1 MMIGNKTFTAHKDK
15 KKKIR
20 VVFQLIVLSI
30 LVYVIVT
37 ALVIF
42 KTYQPYQEQKNI
54 VMGDQGFIALSYFG
68 VAKKGTSTLIG
79 EADLKEQLTALK
91 KQGYVTVTQQD
102 IFEYYTAG
110 KELPKKSL
118 FLAFEDGRRD
128 TSVFAEQIL
137 EELNF
142 KATCLTYPEKFIE
155 KDTKFLMPKQ
165 LKDLEQTSYWE
176 MGTNGYR
183 LAFIN
188 VFDRYNNYLG
198 ELTPLEHKMVAPFL
212 ERNYNH
218 YLMDYIRDADGVPK
232 ESYNRMKQR
241 ISYNYEKLRDI
252 YIDELGSVP
261 ALYILMH
268 SNTGSFGN
276 NDKVSAINAYWIK
289 NLFKMNFNREGDSF
303 NQKNSSIYD
312 LTRLQPQSYW
322 ATNHLLMKI
331 KYDTNQA
338 VNFVKGNMEKQ
349 EEWETL
355 QGASEFKD
363 EDILLT
369 SLPQKSGWMKLK
381 KSDGFKDMN
390 LSVRLKG
397 NKLGIQR
404 VYVRADDQRTRYLY
418 IGIEN
423 NTLIVTERVNGTE
436 RNLFW
441 LDLDKLDGIQDV
453 SLPENKKM
461 AEMKELETFSRYAS
475 SVKTET
481 VYLNR
486 LNEKATEE
494 VPSVESGAAV
504 YIPVI
509 NTNAAGDRLVD
520 LSLKDNQ
527 LTIHI
532 DGKAAVRN
540 LQTADVEQ
548 GSIYLEAAWSGYG
561 WSQRNLTDDI
571 YDGVFEKIMIKENT
585 GSDKDGILFDGGLK
599 GIVAAE
605 FWAKNKWSQIVTWF
619 VTYL

>member
-20 VVFQLIVLSI
+20 VLFQVIVLSI

-37 ALVIF
+37 ALFIF

-102 IFEYYTAG
+102 ILDYYTAG

-155 KDTKFLMPKQ
+155 KDTKFLMPNQ
-165 LKDLEQTSYWE
+165 LKDLSQTSYWE

-198 ELTPLEHKMVAPFL
+198 EMTPLQHTMVAPFL

-218 YLMDYIRDADGVPK
+218 YLMDYIRDANGVPK

-241 ISYNYEKLRDI
+241 ISYDYEKIRDI
-252 YIDELGSVP
+252 YTDQLGYVP
-261 ALYILMH
+261 DLYILMH

-276 NDKVSAINAYWIK
+276 NDKVSEINRHWIE

-312 LTRLQPQSYW
+312 LTRLQPQAYW
-322 ATNHLLMKI
+322 ATNHLLMKV
-331 KYDTNQA
+331 KFDTNQT
-338 VNFVKGNMEKQ
+338 VDFVKGNMEKQ

-355 QGASEFKD
+355 QGASEFKN

-418 IGIEN
+418 VGIEN
-423 NTLIVTERVNGTE
+423 NTLIVTERVNGIE

-441 LDLDKLDGIQDV
+441 LNLDKLDGIQDV

-461 AEMKELETFSRYAS
+461 AEVKELETFSRYAS
-475 SVKTET
+475 SAKTEKI
-481 VYLNR
+481 YLNR
-486 LNEKATEE
+486 LNEKIMED

-504 YIPVI
+504 YIPTI
-509 NTNAAGDRLVD
+509 STNAAGDRLVD
-520 LSLKDNQ
+520 FSLKDNQ
-527 LTIHI
+527 LTVHI
-532 DGKAAVRN
+532 DGKSAVRN
-540 LQTADVEQ
+540 LQTTDVDQ

-561 WSQRNLTDDI
+561 WSQRNLADDI
-571 YDGVFEKIMIKENT
+571 YDGVFQKIIIKENT
-585 GSDKDGILFDGGLK
+585 GSDKEGILFDGGLK
-599 GIVAAE
+599 GLAAATFLAE
-605 FWAKNKWSQIVTWF
+605 NKWEQVVTWF

>member
-20 VVFQLIVLSI
+20 VLFQVIVLTI
-30 LVYVIVT
+30 LVYFIVT

-102 IFEYYTAG
+102 ILDYYTAG

-155 KDTKFLMPKQ
+155 KDTKFLMPSQ

-183 LAFIN
+183 LFFIN

-198 ELTPLEHKMVAPFL
+198 EMTPLQHTMVAPFL

-218 YLMDYIRDADGVPK
+218 YLMDYIRDANGVPK

-241 ISYNYEKLRDI
+241 ISYDYEKIRDI
-252 YIDELGSVP
+252 YTEQLGYVP
-261 ALYILMH
+261 TLYILMH

-276 NDKVSAINAYWIK
+276 NDKVSEINRYWIE

-312 LTRLQPQSYW
+312 LTRLQPQAYW
-322 ATNHLLMKI
+322 ATNHLLMKV
-331 KYDTNQA
+331 KFDTNQT
-338 VNFVKGNMEKQ
+338 VDFVKGNMEKQ

-390 LSVRLKG
+390 LSVRFKG

-418 IGIEN
+418 VGIEN

-441 LDLDKLDGIQDV
+441 LNLDKLNGIQDV

-461 AEMKELETFSRYAS
+461 AEVKELETFSRYAS
-475 SVKTET
+475 SAKTEK

-486 LNEKATEE
+486 LNEKIMED

-504 YIPVI
+504 YIPTI
-509 NTNAAGDRLVD
+509 STNAAGDRLVD
-520 LSLKDNQ
+520 FSLKDNQ
-527 LTIHI
+527 LTVHI
-532 DGKAAVRN
+532 DGKSAVRN
-540 LQTADVEQ
+540 LQTTDVDQ

-561 WSQRNLTDDI
+561 WSQRNLADDI
-571 YDGVFEKIMIKENT
+571 YDGVFQKIIIKENT
-585 GSDKDGILFDGGLK
+585 GSDKEGILFDGGLK
-599 GIVAAE
+599 GLAAATFLAE
-605 FWAKNKWSQIVTWF
+605 NKWEQVVTWF

>member
-20 VVFQLIVLSI
+20 VLFQVIVLTI
-30 LVYVIVT
+30 LVYFIVT

-79 EADLKEQLTALK
+79 EAELKEQLTALK

-102 IFEYYTAG
+102 ILDYYTAG

-137 EELNF
+137 EALNF

-155 KDTKFLMPKQ
+155 KDTKFLMPNQ
-165 LKDLEQTSYWE
+165 LKDLAQTSYWE

-183 LAFIN
+183 LFFIN

-198 ELTPLEHKMVAPFL
+198 EMTPLQHTMVAPFL

-218 YLMDYIRDADGVPK
+218 YLMDYIRDANGVPK

-241 ISYNYEKLRDI
+241 ISYDYEKIRDI
-252 YIDELGSVP
+252 YTDQLGYVP
-261 ALYILMH
+261 DLYILMH

-276 NDKVSAINAYWIK
+276 NDKVSEINRHWIE

-312 LTRLQPQSYW
+312 LTRLQPQAYW
-322 ATNHLLMKI
+322 ATNHLLMKV
-331 KYDTNQA
+331 KFDTNQT
-338 VNFVKGNMEKQ
+338 VDFVKGNMEKQ

-363 EDILLT
+363 EDVLLT

-390 LSVRLKG
+390 LSVRFKG

-418 IGIEN
+418 VGIEN

-441 LDLDKLDGIQDV
+441 LNLDKLDGIQDV

-461 AEMKELETFSRYAS
+461 AEVKELETFSRYAS
-475 SVKTET
+475 SAKTEK

-486 LNEKATEE
+486 LNEKIMED
-494 VPSVESGAAV
+494 VPSVEFGAAV
-504 YIPVI
+504 YIPAI
-509 NTNAAGDRLVD
+509 STNAEGDRLVD
-520 LSLKDNQ
+520 FSLKDNQ

-532 DGKAAVRN
+532 DGKLVIRN

-561 WSQRNLTDDI
+561 WSQRNLADDI
-571 YDGVFEKIMIKENT
+571 YDGVFQKIIIKENT
-585 GSDKDGILFDGGLK
+585 GSDKEGILFDGGLK
-599 GIVAAE
+599 GLAAATFLAE
-605 FWAKNKWSQIVTWF
+605 NKWEQVVTWF

>member
-20 VVFQLIVLSI
+20 VVFQVIILTI
-30 LVYVIVT
+30 LVYFIVT
-37 ALVIF
+37 ALFTF

-54 VMGDQGFIALSYFG
+54 AMGDQGFIALSYFG

-102 IFEYYTAG
+102 ILDYYAAG

-155 KDTKFLMPKQ
+155 KDTKFLMPSQ

-183 LAFIN
+183 LFFIN

-198 ELTPLEHKMVAPFL
+198 EMAPLQHTMVAPFL

-218 YLMDYIRDADGVPK
+218 YLMDYIRDANGVPK

-241 ISYNYEKLRDI
+241 ISYDYEKLRDV
-252 YIDELGSVP
+252 YTDQLGYVP
-261 ALYILMH
+261 GLYILMH

-276 NDKVSAINAYWIK
+276 NDKVSAINASWIK

-331 KYDTNQA
+331 KYDTHQT
-338 VNFVKGNMEKQ
+338 VDFVKGNMEKQ

-423 NTLIVTERVNGTE
+423 NILIVTERVNGTE

-441 LDLDKLDGIQDV
+441 LNLDKLDGIQDV

-475 SVKTET
+475 SAKTET

-486 LNEKATEE
+486 LNKKATEE

-504 YIPVI
+504 YIPAI
-509 NTNAAGDRLVD
+509 NTNAAGDRVVD

-527 LTIHI
+527 LTIYI

-540 LQTADVEQ
+540 LQTTDVEQ
-548 GSIYLEAAWSGYG
+548 GAIYLEAAWSGYG
-561 WSQRNLTDDI
+561 WSQRNLADDI
-571 YDGVFEKIMIKENT
+571 YDGVFEKIIVKENT
-585 GSDKDGILFDGGLK
+585 GSDKEGILFDGGLN
-599 GIVAAE
+599 GLAAAA
-605 FWAKNKWSQIVTWF
+605 FWAENKWAQIVTWF

>member
-20 VVFQLIVLSI
+20 VVFQIIVLSI
-30 LVYVIVT
+30 LLYFIVT

-54 VMGDQGFIALSYFG
+54 AMGDQGFIALSYFG

-102 IFEYYTAG
+102 ILDYYTAG

-155 KDTKFLMPKQ
+155 KDTKFLMPSQ

-183 LAFIN
+183 LFFIN

-198 ELTPLEHKMVAPFL
+198 EMTPLQHTMVATFL

-218 YLMDYIRDADGVPK
+218 YLMDYIRDANGVPK

-241 ISYNYEKLRDI
+241 ISYDYEKLRDV
-252 YIDELGSVP
+252 YTDQLGYVP
-261 ALYILMH
+261 GLYILMH

-276 NDKVSAINAYWIK
+276 NDKVSEINRYWIE

-312 LTRLQPQSYW
+312 LTRLQPQAYW

-331 KYDTNQA
+331 KFDTNQT
-338 VNFVKGNMEKQ
+338 VDFVKGNMEKQ

-390 LSVRLKG
+390 LSVRFKG

-404 VYVRADDQRTRYLY
+404 VYVRADEQRTRYLY
-418 IGIEN
+418 VGIEN

-441 LDLDKLDGIQDV
+441 LNLDKLNGIQDV

-461 AEMKELETFSRYAS
+461 AEVKELETFSRYAS
-475 SVKTET
+475 SAKTEK

-486 LNEKATEE
+486 LNEKIMED

-504 YIPVI
+504 YIPAI
-509 NTNAAGDRLVD
+509 STNAEGDRLVD
-520 LSLKDNQ
+520 FSLKDNQ
-527 LTIHI
+527 LTIHV
-532 DGKAAVRN
+532 DGKPAVRN
-540 LQTADVEQ
+540 LQTADVDQ

-561 WSQRNLTDDI
+561 WSQRNLADDI
-571 YDGVFEKIMIKENT
+571 YDGVFQKIIIKENT
-585 GSDKDGILFDGGLK
+585 GSDKEGILFDGGLK
-599 GIVAAE
+599 GLAAAA
-605 FWAKNKWSQIVTWF
+605 FWAENKWEQIVTWF

>member
-241 ISYNYEKLRDI
+241 ISYDYEKLRDI

-381 KSDGFKDMN
+381 NSDGFKDMK
-390 LSVRLKG
+390 LSVRFKG

-418 IGIEN
+418 VGIEN
-423 NTLIVTERVNGTE
+423 NTLIVTERVNGME

-441 LDLDKLDGIQDV
+441 LNLDKLDGIQYV

-475 SVKTET
+475 SAKIET

-486 LNEKATEE
+486 LNEKTTED
-494 VPSVESGAAV
+494 VPSVESGAPV

-509 NTNAAGDRLVD
+509 NTNAAGDRLVE

-532 DGKAAVRN
+532 DGQAAVRN
-540 LQTADVEQ
+540 LQTTDVEQ
-548 GSIYLEAAWSGYG
+548 GSIYLESAWSGYG
-561 WSQRNLTDDI
+561 WSQRNLADDI
-571 YDGVFEKIMIKENT
+571 YDGVFQKIMVKENT
-585 GSDKDGILFDGGLK
+585 GSDKEGILFDGGLK
-599 GIVAAE
+599 GLAAAE
-605 FWAKNKWSQIVTWF
+605 FWAENKWEQIVTWF